1 MLPLVAQSRQTSWL
15 KNLTS
20 LVSDYYIN
28 CQLSVCNEPF
38 SKNRNKEKY
47 FYKEKY
53 SNEVNHFYFNSNE
66 ECYIPPTTTTPH
78 SGVRVWKTP
87 IFLCNFT
94 RQKLSSSPCMCQCS
108 TNLVCQFLSLEQ
120 NAFPK
125 QEQQQQKINELF
137 YI

>member
-20 LVSDYYIN
+20 LVLDYYIN
-28 CQLSVCNEPF
+28 CQLSVCNKPF
-38 SKNRNKEKY
+38 SKKKNKGKY
-47 FYKEKY
+47 FKKEKY

-66 ECYIPPTTTTPH
+66 VCYVLPTTTTPC
-78 SGVRVWKTP
+78 SGVGEWKTQ
-87 IFLCNFT
+87 IFLCNFI

-120 NAFPK
+120 NAVPK
-125 QEQQQQKINELF
+125 QEQQQKN
-137 YI
+137 